1 MSAAARSQESLP
13 SRESTSR
20 FQIEAVLAIA
30 REMSPYLLGHRD
42 IFDGTSDPKLD
53 GGAQCAAAA
62 TFIKACG
69 LLDAILADEDR
80 WNVKS
85 VASLYDAAVAVQEQQ
100 KLFLIEQT
108 AAAKEVRRP
117 TFQLRPELALV
128 DGGYIAFWGNL
139 EIQGGSIIGRG
150 ETPEAAFKDFDLAFS
165 RTPEQQVQ
173 AITEAKDL
181 AIKRKR
187 TK

>member
-1 MSAAARSQESLP
+1 MSTTPRQEPLP

-30 REMSPYLLGHRD
+30 REMSPYLLGHHQM
-42 IFDGTSDPKLD
+42 FATEDPKID
-53 GGAQCAAAA
+53 GGAQCAAAT
-62 TFIKACG
+62 TFIKACS
-69 LLDAILADEDR
+69 LLEDILGDESR
-80 WNVKS
+80 WNLKP
-85 VASLYDAAVAVQEQQ
+85 VASLYDAAIAVQEQQ

-117 TFQLRPELALV
+117 YFQLRPELALV
-128 DGGYIAFWGNL
+128 DGGYVAYWGNL
-139 EIQGGSIIGRG
+139 DIQGGSIVGRG